1 MKTCL
6 FLLAQIVV
14 HVLSKESPNAT
25 CGEGR
30 CCVNFY
36 KDKFNG
42 FCVECP
48 LGTHGVNCTGIC
60 PPQYYGQ
67 LCKSLCNCSIFQF
80 CNNKYGCLENE
91 TKNGNDN
98 IWKYVAFTLIGS
110 IFTMVVVGLVM
121 LMRSLLAKRCS
132 LWREIHESNENET
145 GNPEEEHRYERRR
158 SLPSTEGVEN
168 EQPRGQ
174 AEENNYTDLRR
185 SALFPIYD
193 NPDERMPCPN
203 SNTAPADAAKS
214 LALWDLSIDGEDDS
228 SDEEESEDEGYGQL
242 FKHEMYNVLSLR
254 RTYPDKS
261 IHVRP
266 FSNDAM
272 LNTSSNETPD
282 GYQSIQLAT
291 SKVPEEASK
300 KLSRSLC
307 EKATIR
313 QSLISET
320 IEEYIQTSKVTRN
333 LDVHEDEV
341 EQPCMVITG
350 SNSEIQSTGIDQPSK
365 KNTRPYSLAKTSWS
379 SDLTQDKITIA
390 ESIDEDDN
398 ENEYD
403 DVDNKDDDVNKKGDE
418 NEYDDVNK
426 EDNMNQDRD
435 ADKDDVINDNDGN
448 EDDVYEKSRPI
459 TQSNMGNE
467 TSKGNDIIQKSCRE
481 AECENQP
488 EKTTKNEE
496 FPEVSLTDSPDD
508 NSPNQEYTQVIKK
521 RMLSSTENKISE
533 KNPAEVDP
541 LLSKKTIG
549 FSSDEKV
556 LSELSGSSLVATDE
570 GNLKSSADKDTSE
583 NDISDI
589 TYRLINI
596 TTNF

>member
-1 MKTCL
+1 MM
-6 FLLAQIVV
+6 LL
-14 HVLSKESPNAT
+14 
-25 CGEGR
+25 
-30 CCVNFY
+30 
-36 KDKFNG
+36 KF
-42 FCVECP
+42 
-48 LGTHGVNCTGIC
+48 
-60 PPQYYGQ
+60 
-67 LCKSLCNCSIFQF
+67 
-80 CNNKYGCLENE
+80 
-91 TKNGNDN
+91 
-98 IWKYVAFTLIGS
+98 
-110 IFTMVVVGLVM
+110 
-121 LMRSLLAKRCS
+121 LLAKRCF
-132 LWREIHESNENET
+132 LWREILESNENET
-145 GNPEEEHRYERRR
+145 ETAEEEHRYERRR
-158 SLPSTEGVEN
+158 SLPSAEEVEN
-168 EQPRGQ
+168 EQSRAQ

-193 NPDERMPCPN
+193 NPDECMPCPN

-214 LALWDLSIDGEDDS
+214 LALWDLSIDEEDDS
-228 SDEEESEDEGYGQL
+228 SDEEESEDDGYGQL

-261 IHVRP
+261 IHVRS
-266 FSNDAM
+266 FSDDAM
-272 LNTSSNETPD
+272 INTSSKETPD

-291 SKVPEEASK
+291 PKVPEEASK
-300 KLSRSLC
+300 KLSKSLS
-307 EKATIR
+307 EKATMR

-320 IEEYIQTSKVTRN
+320 IEEYIQTSKITRN
-333 LDVHEDEV
+333 LDVLEDEV
-341 EQPCMVITG
+341 EQPGMVITG
-350 SNSEIQSTGIDQPSK
+350 SNNEIQSTEIDQPSQ

-390 ESIDEDDN
+390 ESIDEDDD

-426 EDNMNQDRD
+426 EDTMNQDGD
-435 ADKDDVINDNDGN
+435 ADKDDVKNDNDGN

-467 TSKGNDIIQKSCRE
+467 TSQGNDIIQKSCRE

-556 LSELSGSSLVATDE
+556 LSELSGSSLVAIDE
-570 GNLKSSADKDTSE
+570 GNLKSSSDKDTSE

-596 TTNF
+596 TTNL